1 MAKEKK
7 LQVYVFVNS
16 WKDRHG
22 DEGNAVKVFATKKKA
37 DEFLADDVENY
48 LIDHDAID
56 DDNNIDTSCL
66 ESFDAG
72 DIHTDECT
80 VVNFLKQAKKSGD
93 VEINVDGDG
102 TYASWSVKKQTVD

>member
-1 MAKEKK
+1 MATKK
-7 LQVYVFVNS
+7 LQVYVFENV

-22 DEGNAVKVFATKKKA
+22 GEGTNVKVFATKKKA
-37 DEFLADDVENY
+37 NEYLADDVENY
-48 LIDHDAID
+48 LINHDAID

-80 VVNFLKQAKKSGD
+80 AVNFLKQAKKGGS

-102 TYASWSVKKQTVD
+102 TYASWSVSKQTVL

>member
-1 MAKEKK
+1 MARKP
-7 LQVYVFVNS
+7 QVYVFIHS

-22 DEGNAVKVFATKKKA
+22 VEGVKVKLFAKKKKA
-37 DEFLADDVENY
+37 NEWLSDDVENY
-48 LIDHDAID
+48 LIEHDAID

-80 VVNFLKQAKKSGD
+80 AVCFLKQVKKSGSAE
-93 VEINVDGDG
+93 VHVDGDG
-102 TYASWSVKKQTVD
+102 TYSIWSVTKQPVQ